1 MSEEQE
7 KYYTENERKMELQFY
22 SKRLVDFTKD
32 FGMLSEEEK
41 KYVIE
46 RADKLYGY
54 GLVDLYNA
62 LGEYMEY

>member
-7 KYYTENERKMELQFY
+7 MYLAGNERKTELQFIA
-22 SKRLVDFTKD
+22 KRLVDFTKD
-32 FGMLSEEEK
+32 FGKLNEEEK
-41 KYVIE
+41 KDVIE

-62 LGEYMEY
+62 LGEYME